1 MRKRGTPVPVNSPL
15 SDKLSKDLARRGFK
29 FVGTT
34 ICYSFMQAVG
44 LINDHDFTCFRYR
57 QVVNKGGTE
66 SL

>member
-1 MRKRGTPVPVNSPL
+1 VRKRGASVPVNSLL

-57 QVVNKGGTE
+57 QVNQ
-66 SL
+66 